1 MESIL
6 GSEMVT
12 ASGSA
17 YKLQSKGQAMPP
29 SSKNDSDS
37 PRYPINTRGSSANPV
52 PGSLAA
58 AILAV
63 GRAKPNTPE
72 EKAKVRRYIIGVAGY
87 KGWSDQYPVTGTKK
101 QYRTLF
107 RYSHAKGSAAR
118 TAPLHGDRCSLTR
131 SRYCSKAY
139 GLAASPL

>member
-1 MESIL
+1 
-6 GSEMVT
+6 MVDLNQEFRK
-12 ASGSA
+12 
-17 YKLQSKGQAMPP
+17 KLQSKGQAMPP

-72 EKAKVRRYIIGVAGY
+72 EKAKVRRYIIGVAKS
-87 KGWSDQYPVTGTKK
+87 KGWSDDIPDNWNADGT
-101 QYRTLF
+101 T
-107 RYSHAKGSAAR
+107 SG
-118 TAPLHGDRCSLTR
+118 
-131 SRYCSKAY
+131 
-139 GLAASPL
+139 